1 MDNVA
6 EMIQEAHRLVDAGK
20 ERKAA
25 ELLTMAAGE
34 TRDPAQSALIHS
46 LAIQRREQAGRFGK
60 SRWDEAIR
68 LSENRLA
75 TAKQA

>member
-25 ELLTMAAGE
+25 ELLTMAAEE

-60 SRWDEAIR
+60 GRWDEAIR
-68 LSENRLA
+68 ISETRLA
-75 TAKQA
+75 PAKQA